1 MRTVMLA
8 AALAVLAGAASAQ
21 TAQSRYAVDVSVM
34 AKGVAVTSG
43 RTSITEGGQAEILLT
58 GADGQ
63 YTFTADLQAEQGDGG
78 ENRLVLEAYLNHDG
92 ADLAN
97 PRLVLTRD
105 SRALMQIGSK
115 AGDAENLTDGIEIR
129 ITPLSAD

>member
-1 MRTVMLA
+1 MRTMMLA
-8 AALAVLAGAASAQ
+8 AVLTAFTGAASAQ
-21 TAQSRYAVDVSVM
+21 TAPSRYAVDVSIM
-34 AKGVAVTSG
+34 AKGVEVASG
-43 RTSITEGGQAEILLT
+43 RTAIGEGGQAEILLT

-63 YTFTADLQAEQGDGG
+63 YTFTADLQPEQGDGG
-78 ENRLVLEAYLNHDG
+78 DDRPILEAHLNHDG

-115 AGDAENLTDGIEIR
+115 AGDGQHLTDGVEIK
-129 ITPLSAD
+129 ITPLAAD